1 MSTATHVPET
11 SRFAQD
17 ELSADDARTTLTH
30 TGTGRLMADSFKR
43 MRYGDG
49 FTNTR
54 ALAFQLV
61 LSLIPLLIAF
71 VGLAS
76 MISAEKLAQALRQT
90 ILSLA
95 PGGKS
100 DAFKQV
106 LTRGLSQ
113 GGAGGRIAL
122 GIGLLVALASLTTAM
137 GQIER
142 GANRIYGIQRDHPSG
157 EKYGR
162 AARLVLTG
170 GIPAMLGFVLIV
182 GGGVLVDSLQ
192 SSFGWGSAA
201 GTVLQVLRWPVG
213 VLLTGLAVTAIFKSA
228 PRRNQPGFSW
238 LAVGAAVALVLW
250 LVFSGLLAFYI
261 SHSSSFGTV
270 YGPLTGMFALLLWS
284 QLTSLALFFGIAFAA
299 QLEAVRAGVPSPVT
313 LDPEEDPSARNEQ
326 TVVLRPEPAGH

>member
-1 MSTATHVPET
+1 MSTASHVPET
-11 SRFAQD
+11 TRLKQE
-17 ELSADDARTTLTH
+17 ELSADDARTTLAH
-30 TGTGRLMADSFKR
+30 TGTGRLLADSFRR

-49 FTNTR
+49 FTATR
-54 ALAFQLV
+54 AVAFQFV

-76 MISAEKLAQALRQT
+76 MIKAEKFAQALRET
-90 ILSLA
+90 ILSVT

-106 LTRGLSQ
+106 LTRGLAQ

-122 GIGLLVALASLTTAM
+122 GIGLLAALVSLTTAM

-162 AARLVLTG
+162 AARLVATG
-170 GIPAMLGFVLIV
+170 GIPAMLGFVVIV
-182 GGGVLVDSLQ
+182 GGGAFIDALQ
-192 SSFGWGSAA
+192 SAYGWGSST
-201 GTVLQVLRWPVG
+201 GTILQVLRWPVG
-213 VLLTGLAVTAIFKSA
+213 ILLGLAAVTAIFKWA

-261 SHSSSFGTV
+261 SHSSSFGAV
-270 YGPLTGMFALLLWS
+270 YGPLTGMIALLLWS
-284 QLTSLALFFGIAFAA
+284 QLTSLALFLGVAFAA

-313 LDPEEDPSARNEQ
+313 LDPEEDPSSRTEQ
-326 TVVLRPEPAGH
+326 TVVLRPEPASH

>member
-11 SRFAQD
+11 SRFEE
-17 ELSADDARTTLTH
+17 ELSADDARATITH
-30 TGTGRLMADSFKR
+30 TGARRLAEDSFRR

-49 FTNTR
+49 FSATR
-54 ALAFQLV
+54 ALAFQFV

-76 MISAEKLAQALRQT
+76 TIQAEKLAQALRQT
-90 ILSLA
+90 VLSVT

-106 LTRGLSQ
+106 LTRGLSE
-113 GGAGGRIAL
+113 GGGGGRIAL
-122 GIGLLVALASLTTAM
+122 GFGLLAALVSLTTAM

-142 GANRIYGIQRDHPSG
+142 GSNRVYGIQRDRPSG

-162 AARLVLTG
+162 AALLVLTG
-170 GIPAMLGFVLIV
+170 GIPAMLAFVVIIA
-182 GGGVLVDSLQ
+182 GGALVDALQ
-192 SSFGWGSAA
+192 SAYGWGSTT

-213 VLLTGLAVTAIFKSA
+213 IVLGVVAVTAMFSRA
-228 PRRNQPGFSW
+228 PRRRQPGFSW

-261 SHSSSFGTV
+261 SHSSSFGAV
-270 YGPLTGMFALLLWS
+270 YGPLTGMIAMLLWS
-284 QLTSLALFFGIAFAA
+284 WLTSLALFFGIAFSA
-299 QLEAVRAGVPSPVT
+299 QLEAIRAGVPSPVT
-313 LDPEEDPSARNEQ
+313 PDPERDPSARTEQ
-326 TVVLRPEPAGH
+326 TVVLRPEPTR

>member
-11 SRFAQD
+11 SRFKQD

-30 TGTGRLMADSFKR
+30 TGTRRLLEDSFKR

-49 FTNTR
+49 FTATR
-54 ALAFQLV
+54 ALAFQFV

-76 MISAEKLAQALRQT
+76 LIKAEKLAQALRET
-90 ILSLA
+90 ILSVA

-106 LTRGLSQ
+106 LTRGLSE
-113 GGAGGRIAL
+113 GGSGGRLAL
-122 GIGLLVALASLTTAM
+122 GLGLLAALVSLTTAM

-142 GANRIYGIQRDHPSG
+142 GANRIYGIQRDRPSG

-162 AARLVLTG
+162 AALLVVTG

-182 GGGVLVDSLQ
+182 GGGAFIDALQ
-192 SSFGWGSAA
+192 SAYGWGSAT

-213 VLLTGLAVTAIFKSA
+213 VGLGIVAVTAMFRWA
-228 PRRNQPGFSW
+228 PRRNQPGLSW

-250 LVFSGLLAFYI
+250 LVFSGLLALYI
-261 SHSSSFGTV
+261 SHSSSFGAV
-270 YGPLTGMFALLLWS
+270 YGPLTGMIALLLWS
-284 QLTSLALFFGIAFAA
+284 QLTSLALFLGVAFAA
-299 QLEAVRAGVPSPVT
+299 QLEAVRAGVPSPAT
-313 LDPEEDPSARNEQ
+313 PDPEGDPSARTEQ
-326 TVVLRPEPAGH
+326 TVLLRPEPAPH

>member
-11 SRFAQD
+11 SRFKHD
-17 ELSADDARTTLTH
+17 ELSADDARTTLAH
-30 TGTGRLMADSFKR
+30 TGTKRLITDSFKR

-49 FTNTR
+49 FTSTR
-54 ALAFQLV
+54 AVAFQLV

-76 MISAEKLAQALRQT
+76 MIKAQKLAQALRET
-90 ILSLA
+90 ILSVT

-100 DAFKQV
+100 DALKQV
-106 LTRGLSQ
+106 LTRALAQ
-113 GGAGGRIAL
+113 DGAGGRVAL
-122 GIGLLVALASLTTAM
+122 VIGLLVSLVSLTTAM

-142 GANRIYGIQRDHPSG
+142 GANRIYGIQRDHPGG

-162 AARLVLTG
+162 AAKLVLTG
-170 GIPAMLGFVLIV
+170 GIPALLGFVLIV
-182 GGGVLVDSLQ
+182 GGGVMVDSLQ
-192 SSFGWGSAA
+192 SAFGWGSTT

-213 VLLTGLAVTAIFKSA
+213 VLLAGVAVTAIFKWA

-238 LAVGAAVALVLW
+238 LAVGAGVALVLW
-250 LVFSGLLAFYI
+250 LVFSALLAFYI

-284 QLTSLALFFGIAFAA
+284 QLTSLALFFGVAFAA
-299 QLEAVRAGVPSPVT
+299 QLEAVRAGVPSPITV
-313 LDPEEDPSARNEQ
+313 DPEDDPSARREQ
-326 TVVLRPEPAGH
+326 TVALRPEPASS

>member
-11 SRFAQD
+11 SRFSQD
-17 ELSADDARTTLTH
+17 ELSADDARTTITH
-30 TGTGRLMADSFKR
+30 TGTGRLITDSFRR

-54 ALAFQLV
+54 ALAFQFV

-76 MISAEKLAQALRQT
+76 LIKADKLARALRET
-90 ILSLA
+90 ILTVA

-106 LTRGLSQ
+106 LTRGLTQ
-113 GGAGGRIAL
+113 DGGGARVAL
-122 GIGLLVALASLTTAM
+122 VIGLLVALVSLTTAM
-137 GQIER
+137 GQVER
-142 GANRIYGIQRDHPSG
+142 GANRIYGIQRDHASG
-157 EKYGR
+157 KKYGR

-182 GGGVLVDSLQ
+182 GGGAFVDSLQ
-192 SSFGWGSAA
+192 SAYGWGSTTGA
-201 GTVLQVLRWPVG
+201 VLQVLRWPVG
-213 VLLTGLAVTAIFKSA
+213 ILLAGVAVTAMFRSA

-238 LAVGAAVALVLW
+238 LAVGAALALVLW
-250 LVFSGLLAFYI
+250 LVFSALLAFYI

-270 YGPLTGMFALLLWS
+270 YGPLTGMFALLIWS
-284 QLTSLALFFGIAFAA
+284 QLTSLALFFGLAFSA

-313 LDPEEDPSARNEQ
+313 LDPEEEPGGRTEQ
-326 TVVLRPEPAGH
+326 TVVLRPEPAPR